1 MDLFEM
7 MAQDVVED
15 TPDRSKE
22 LQDELDIIIQRHG
35 ISVPLGVLEDLA
47 SYYLDPPPWSP
58 WAK

>member
-22 LQDELDIIIQRHG
+22 LQDELDIIRYKC
-35 ISVPLGVLEDLA
+35 PLGRSRRFSLLL
-47 SYYLDPPPWSP
+47 S
-58 WAK
+58 